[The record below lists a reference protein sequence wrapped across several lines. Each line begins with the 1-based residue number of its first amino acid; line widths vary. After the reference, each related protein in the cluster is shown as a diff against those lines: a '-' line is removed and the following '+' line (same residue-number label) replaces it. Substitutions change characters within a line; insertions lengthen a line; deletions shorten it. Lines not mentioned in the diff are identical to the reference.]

1 MKKTSKKIKQVKCIK
16 EKSYFSK
23 YLKSGK
29 SQKCC
34 QRHILFG
41 LMASVSVAGI
51 MSALVGGSA
60 LLYGVLSKESKN
72 SIRQTYTD
80 TCGLTQEEIAK
91 IKQGVDIE
99 LIDLIQRYQN
109 SVFERVSPRHAV
121 EKAVYDMWERFKI
134 DYTEGASEEHKI
146 RFGHIEKRGCQAT
159 QMYLSNVVGDENV
172 FLQMLYNDINKKVV
186 PSKVHVP
193 QNIHTR

>member
-1 MKKTSKKIKQVKCIK
+1 MKKASKKIKQVKCIK
-16 EKSYFSK
+16 EKNYFSK
-23 YLKSGK
+23 YSKIEKSR
-29 SQKCC
+29 KCC

-51 MSALVGGSA
+51 VSAVVGGSV
-60 LLYGVLSKESKN
+60 LLYGVLSKDSKN

-91 IKQGVDIE
+91 IKRRVDIE

-121 EKAVYDMWERFKI
+121 EKAVYDMWERFKV
-134 DYTEGASEEHKI
+134 DYTEGASDEHKI
-146 RFGHIEKRGCQAT
+146 RFGHVEKRGCQAT

-186 PSKVHVP
+186 PSKVHAP
-193 QNIHTR
+193 QNIHAR

>member
-1 MKKTSKKIKQVKCIK
+1 
-16 EKSYFSK
+16 
-23 YLKSGK
+23 
-29 SQKCC
+29 
-34 QRHILFG
+34 
-41 LMASVSVAGI
+41 MASVSVAGI
-51 MSALVGGSA
+51 VSAVVGGSA
-60 LLYGVLSKESKN
+60 LLYGVLNKESKN

-91 IKQGVDIE
+91 IKRRVDIE

-121 EKAVYDMWERFKI
+121 EKAVYDMWEQLKV
-134 DYTEGASEEHKI
+134 DYTEEVSEEHKI

-172 FLQMLYNDINKKVV
+172 FLQMLYDDINKKVV
-186 PSKVHVP
+186 SSKAHVP
-193 QNIHTR
+193 QNIHAR

>member
-1 MKKTSKKIKQVKCIK
+1 MKKDSKIKQVKCIK

-23 YLKSGK
+23 YSKIEKL
-29 SQKCC
+29 QKRC
-34 QRHILFG
+34 QNHISFG
-41 LMASVSVAGI
+41 LMASVSIAGI
-51 MSALVGGSA
+51 MSTVVGGSV
-60 LLYGVLSKESKN
+60 LLYGVLNKESKN
-72 SIRQTYTD
+72 SLQQTYAD

-121 EKAVYDMWERFKI
+121 EKAVYEMWERFKV

-159 QMYLSNVVGDENV
+159 QMYLSNIVGDENV
-172 FLQMLYNDINKKVV
+172 FLQMLYDDINIKVV
-186 PSKVHVP
+186 SSKVRAP
-193 QNIHTR
+193 QNIHAR

>member
-1 MKKTSKKIKQVKCIK
+1 MKNTSKKIKQVKYIR

-23 YLKSGK
+23 YLKNEK
-29 SQKCC
+29 SQKCFYHHLWFC
-34 QRHILFG
+34 LK
-41 LMASVSVAGI
+41 ASVSIAGI
-51 MSALVGGSA
+51 MSTVVAGSV
-60 LLYGVLSKESKN
+60 LLCDVLNKESK
-72 SIRQTYTD
+72 SELKQTYAE

-91 IKQGVDIE
+91 IKRNIDIE
-99 LIDLIQRYQN
+99 LFDLIQRYQN
-109 SVFERVSPRHAV
+109 SMFERVSPRHAV

-134 DYTEGASEEHKI
+134 DYAEVASEEHKI

-186 PSKVHVP
+186 PSKIHTS

>member
-1 MKKTSKKIKQVKCIK
+1 MKNASKKIKQVKYIR

-23 YLKSGK
+23 YLKNEK
-29 SQKCC
+29 SQKCF
-34 QRHILFG
+34 HHHLWFS
-41 LMASVSVAGI
+41 LKASVSIAGI
-51 MSALVGGSA
+51 MSTVVAGSV
-60 LLYGVLSKESKN
+60 LLCDVLNKESKN
-72 SIRQTYTD
+72 SLKHTYAE

-91 IKQGVDIE
+91 IKRNIDIE
-99 LIDLIQRYQN
+99 LFDLIQRYQN
-109 SVFERVSPRHAV
+109 SMFERVSPRHAV

-134 DYTEGASEEHKI
+134 DYAEVASEEQKI
-146 RFGHIEKRGCQAT
+146 RFGHVEKRGCQAT

-186 PSKVHVP
+186 PSKIQTS

>member
-1 MKKTSKKIKQVKCIK
+1 MKKASKKIKQVKCIK

-23 YLKSGK
+23 YSKIEKSR
-29 SQKCC
+29 KCC

-51 MSALVGGSA
+51 MSAVVGGSA
-60 LLYGVLSKESKN
+60 LLYGVLNKESKN
-72 SIRQTYTD
+72 SLQQTYTD

-91 IKQGVDIE
+91 IKRRVDIE
-99 LIDLIQRYQN
+99 LVDLIQGYQN

-134 DYTEGASEEHKI
+134 DYTEEVSEEHKI

-172 FLQMLYNDINKKVV
+172 FLQMLYDDINKKVV
-186 PSKVHVP
+186 PSKVHAP
-193 QNIHTR
+193 QNIHAR